1 MHFHHLLR
9 PVNRAEKRELSG
21 LKTGLLT
28 HADARNR
35 FKSVSEQKANMPALF
50 HILPERPASPK
61 GIARL
66 AAEASGA
73 GEGHLIEFRTL
84 PVRSLMNKVVSRRSL
99 PFKWSINP
107 YRGCEFGCRY
117 CYARYT
123 HEFME
128 LRDPADFEHK
138 IYLKQSAAW
147 LLRQELRS
155 MKRNEPIAI
164 GTATDPYQP
173 IERRANITR
182 SILEVFAGAHGL
194 HLGIVTKSTLV
205 ERDIDLLQQIS
216 AKNDLT
222 IHITITT
229 HNPGLARLLEPR
241 APRPDLRFRTVRRLR
256 EAGLRTGV
264 MCSPLMPGI
273 TDSPAALDTMGRKSR
288 EADASFF
295 FSNPLF
301 LKPCSKATFLAFVH
315 EHFPQLDTVYAK
327 RYEEAFVSRAYQ
339 RRVADLVGTVRKK
352 YRLGI
357 RVSEP
362 RISTAIDVERS
373 EREAAVRGPDQQSLW
388 PEQSTPRK
396 PVLAQAV
403 RQRVMMTS

>member
-1 MHFHHLLR
+1 M
-9 PVNRAEKRELSG
+9 
-21 LKTGLLT
+21 
-28 HADARNR
+28 
-35 FKSVSEQKANMPALF
+35 SEEKANTPELF
-50 HILPERPASPK
+50 HILQPDGKPRK

-66 AAEASGA
+66 AESGTETA
-73 GEGHLIEFRTL
+73 EGHLVEFRTL
-84 PVRSLMNKVVSRRSL
+84 PVRSIMNKVVSRRSL
-99 PFKWSINP
+99 PFAWSINP

-128 LRDPADFEHK
+128 LRDPADFERR
-138 IYLKQSAAW
+138 IYVKQAAAW

-155 MKRNEPIAI
+155 LKRNEPIAI

-182 SILEVFAGAHGL
+182 SILEVFAGERGL
-194 HLGIVTKSTLV
+194 NLGIVTKSTLI
-205 ERDIDLLQQIS
+205 ERDMDLLQEIA

-222 IHITITT
+222 VHITITT
-229 HNPGLARLLEPR
+229 PDVRLARILEPR

-256 EAGLRTGV
+256 DVGLRAGV
-264 MCSPLMPGI
+264 MCAPLMPGI
-273 TDSPAALDTMGRKSR
+273 TDSARALDTMARKSR
-288 EADASFF
+288 DADASFF
-295 FSNPLF
+295 FANPLF

-327 RYEEAFVSRAYQ
+327 RYQEAFVSRAYQ
-339 RRVADLVGTVRKK
+339 KRVADMVAVVRKK

-357 RVSEP
+357 RFAEARTAPSGDKETRSREEADSAP
-362 RISTAIDVERS
+362 R
-373 EREAAVRGPDQQSLW
+373 QQTLW
-388 PEQSTPRK
+388 PEQPVLRK
-396 PVLAQAV
+396 PAVAQPA